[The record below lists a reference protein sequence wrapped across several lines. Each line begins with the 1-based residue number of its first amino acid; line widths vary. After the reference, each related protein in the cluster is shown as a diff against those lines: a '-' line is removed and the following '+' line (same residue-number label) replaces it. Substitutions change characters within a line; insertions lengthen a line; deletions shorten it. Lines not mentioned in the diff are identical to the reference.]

1 MIRVTSPFQSMTA
14 SGTLWAESV
23 DTPKVPTGLSHK
35 VPDAVMDW
43 KGLVTLI
50 IPVSLLP

>member
-1 MIRVTSPFQSMTA
+1 M
-14 SGTLWAESV
+14 GTFGVSTDSA
-23 DTPKVPTGLSHK
+23 HK